1 MSQTC
6 LGSGGGCNKITS
18 VLKKTERLNELKLK
32 YVQLLEYFLS
42 RIASIMMLFHKY
54 YCLEQLFL
62 IVTVANNNFFINP
75 SS

>member
-42 RIASIMMLFHKY
+42 RIASIMMLFH
-54 YCLEQLFL
+54 CLEQLFL